1 MNQKRLFF
9 SDSNV
14 EQFSYNE
21 TSWNDDKL
29 FVRIR
34 EEKKFSSAKLF
45 LFIISTSI
53 IVSLFSVLLKF
64 FHS

>member
-1 MNQKRLFF
+1 MNQKRLYFG
-9 SDSNV
+9 DTNI
-14 EQFSYNE
+14 ENFSYNE
-21 TSWNDDKL
+21 TTVHDDKL
-29 FVRIR
+29 FIRIK

-53 IVSLFSVLLKF
+53 IASLFSVLLKI